1 MQRITVVGIGADGWD
16 GLAMESRRLVREAE
30 VVMGG
35 KRHLEIVPWAWWQVR
50 VEWPHPL
57 DEALPALLDEHEG
70 KRVVVLASGDPLVAG
85 IGTTLVRMLGAEY
98 VEIVPT
104 VSAESLARARMHWS
118 YEETSLVSLIDRD
131 VRQLVPHL
139 APGRRLVVLSNDGG
153 TPASVA
159 ALLVAQ
165 GYGGTTMTVLGD
177 LGGLSESRADATA
190 ASWNVRVAPEVNVVC
205 LDCVADESRRSA
217 MSSVPGLPDSAF
229 GEEGAVVARDARA
242 AALARLAPAAGDL
255 LWGLG
260 PGAASVAIEW
270 LRAEPLASAVVVEND
285 IDAVAR
291 TKESAADLGV
301 PELRVVRGTL
311 PEALDSLAAPDAVF
325 LGARAADTA
334 LVEAAWG
341 ALRPGGRLVA
351 HAVTLDDEAALIDL
365 FRKHGGEL
373 VRIGVDTVAASDA
386 AIAWRASQPVMQW
399 SAVR

>member
-1 MQRITVVGIGADGWD
+1 MQRITVVGMGADGWE

-35 KRHLEIVPWAWWQVR
+35 KRHLETVPWAWWQVR

-57 DEALPALLDEHEG
+57 DEVLPALLDEHEG
-70 KRVVVLASGDPLVAG
+70 KRVVVLSSGDPLVAG

-104 VSAESLARARMHWS
+104 VSSEALARARMHWS
-118 YEETSLVSLIDRD
+118 YEETSLVSLVGRD

-153 TPASVA
+153 TPSSVA

-165 GYGGTTMTVLGD
+165 GYGDTRMTVLGD
-177 LGGLSESRADATA
+177 LGGLTESRADATA
-190 ASWNVRVAPEVNVVC
+190 ASWNVRVASELNVVC
-205 LDCVADESRRSA
+205 LDCVADASRRSA

-229 GEEGAVVARDARA
+229 GEGGAVVPRDVRT

-270 LRAEPLASAVVVEND
+270 VRAEPLASGVVVEPD
-285 IDAVAR
+285 RAGLVR

-301 PELRVVRGTL
+301 PELRVVEGAL
-311 PEALDSLAAPDAVF
+311 PEALDALAAPDAVF
-325 LGARAADTA
+325 LGARGSDTA
-334 LVEAAWG
+334 LVEAAWSV
-341 ALRPGGRLVA
+341 LRPGGRLVV
-351 HAVTLDDEAALIDL
+351 HAVTLDDEAALIDR

-373 VRIGVDTVAASDA
+373 VRIAVDAVFSGGGS
-386 AIAWRASQPVMQW
+386 IAWKPSRPVMQW